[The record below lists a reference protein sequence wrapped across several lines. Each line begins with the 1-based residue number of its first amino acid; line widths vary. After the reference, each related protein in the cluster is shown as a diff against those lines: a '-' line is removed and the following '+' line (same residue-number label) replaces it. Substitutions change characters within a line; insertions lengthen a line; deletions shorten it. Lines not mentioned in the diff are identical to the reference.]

1 MQNYTAR
8 DDRLKGVSP
17 QNPVRSREMAE
28 TAYCVK
34 CKAKSE
40 MKDAE
45 KVTMKNGRPAMK
57 GVCNK
62 CGTGVYK
69 ILPMKKK

>member
-1 MQNYTAR
+1 
-8 DDRLKGVSP
+8 
-17 QNPVRSREMAE
+17 MAE

-34 CKAKSE
+34 CKAKVE
-40 MKDAE
+40 MKNAE

-57 GVCNK
+57 GICSV

-69 ILPMKKK
+69 ILSMKK